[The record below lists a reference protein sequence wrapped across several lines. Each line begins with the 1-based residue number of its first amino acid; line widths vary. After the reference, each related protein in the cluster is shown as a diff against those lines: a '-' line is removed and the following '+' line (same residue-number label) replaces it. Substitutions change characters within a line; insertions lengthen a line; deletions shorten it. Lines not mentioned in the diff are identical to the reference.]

1 MSDAK
6 TNTEQNANN
15 TANGA
20 FNSSFNNAVNA
31 ATSATTNMM
40 NAWMKAP
47 MDAMK
52 AMTEGGDPLKATSEA
67 TAKMMESVTAPLKD
81 AALSERT
88 QKALRREVELAGK
101 MMNWAST
108 TSADQIKV
116 VTEDARSMQTLGEE
130 GLQIMKDGVRSA
142 TRSALDA
149 SAQMAAARDQATRIN
164 EYGAKVARTQM
175 DMIGKAMETGRNET
189 AKLVELSMNATKA
202 RTEDLVAMQAELSA
216 LPFKMAEANL
226 KSTKTAETAP
236 KA

>member
-1 MSDAK
+1 MSEAK
-6 TNTEQNANN
+6 TNTEQNANT

-20 FNSSFNNAVNA
+20 FQNPFNEAFNTAS
-31 ATSATTNMM
+31 TATTNMM

-52 AMTEGGDPLKATSEA
+52 AMTEGNHPFKATTEA
-67 TAKMMESVTAPLKD
+67 TTKMMESVTAPLKD

-101 MMNWAST
+101 MMNWASS

-116 VTEDARSMQTLGEE
+116 ATEDARTMQTLGEE

-149 SAQMAAARDQATRIN
+149 SAQMAAARDQASRIN

-175 DMIGKAMETGRNET
+175 DMVGKAMETGRNET

-226 KSTKTAETAP
+226 KAAKPAESAP